1 MYVIPPYW
9 IFHVSYLLHFL
20 SPGGFFWVYTLRNSP
35 QYFYLLVF
43 SSGLFSMCLTQT
55 LRFFYFNNCMFRFQ
69 KSYLVPL
76 KISLVIFR
84 INSWSLLIFST
95 SFISFN
101 ILFIVILYFVPASL
115 SGIWGSCWLLP
126 LAAYFVLCTVIFLLW
141 THEWLN
147 LLCGVLGIWIEDVF
161 LQKRFA
167 FASLGARE
175 YFQTCSHFNFIINL
189 KKKSTVVLFFFNTKR
204 F

>member
-9 IFHVSYLLHFL
+9 IFHVYYLLHFL

-43 SSGLFSMCLTQT
+43 SSVLFSMCLTQT
-55 LRFFYFNNCMFRFQ
+55 LRFFYFNNCMFQFQ

-76 KISLVIFR
+76 KISVVIFK

-101 ILFIVILYFVPASL
+101 ILFILFYILCQLLYLEFGGPVD
-115 SGIWGSCWLLP
+115 SCP
-126 LAAYFVLCTVIFLLW
+126 LRLISFCVL
-141 THEWLN
+141 
-147 LLCGVLGIWIEDVF
+147 
-161 LQKRFA
+161 
-167 FASLGARE
+167 
-175 YFQTCSHFNFIINL
+175 
-189 KKKSTVVLFFFNTKR
+189 
-204 F
+204 